1 MWALLRRVEAGVTH
15 EEWGAPM
22 LTRRYE
28 IFIRGLVPAS
38 LLEEISDS
46 HPDLEAQT
54 VLRGQ
59 VRDQAELQGVL
70 RHLHSLGLELVE
82 MRQAPA
88 DPVGH
93 RPPSPR
99 GAERG

>member
-1 MWALLRRVEAGVTH
+1 
-15 EEWGAPM
+15 M

-38 LLEEISDS
+38 LLDEISGS

-88 DPVGH
+88 ERTRG
-93 RPPSPR
+93 RPPAPR
-99 GAERG
+99 EAELG

>member
-1 MWALLRRVEAGVTH
+1 MV
-15 EEWGAPM
+15 
-22 LTRRYE
+22 TRRYE
-28 IFIRGLVPAS
+28 IFIRGLVPTS
-38 LLEEISDS
+38 LLREIGDA

-88 DPVGH
+88 DSSGRRGPAA
-93 RPPSPR
+93 PR
-99 GAERG
+99 RA

>member
-1 MWALLRRVEAGVTH
+1 
-15 EEWGAPM
+15 M

-28 IFIRGLVPAS
+28 IFIRGLVPTS
-38 LLEEISDS
+38 LLQEIGDA
-46 HPDLEAQT
+46 HPGLEAQT

-88 DPVGH
+88 DPVA
-93 RPPSPR
+93 RQPPAPQ
-99 GAERG
+99 GTDLG